1 MKTGSA
7 TTALSRASEAAW
19 PPPPDAAATAR
30 RIIGEEFRDGLLFW
44 RGDPYFWTGTWWQRL
59 PHGELKAS
67 VWGALEYAR
76 YTHGDGLRPW
86 HPNRRRVA
94 DVMEAMASIFML
106 TGSAEPPCWLREAS
120 GQAPA
125 SEFIPFANGLLHV
138 PTRRLHPQDKNT
150 LSNVTAPLPF
160 NYNPNARGEPLGA
173 IPLRPVSPR
182 TNRPCKPFKNGSAT
196 PCPEKPVTRKSY
208 CCSARSARAR
218 ERLLRVLTALVGR
231 DFVTS
236 PTLASLASDFGLELL
251 VGKSL
256 ALIPDARVARG
267 DRSAVEHLLSISGE
281 DSVSIRR
288 KYRDAWEGHLG
299 VRFVLATN
307 EVPEFQ
313 DISGALVA
321 RFIPV
326 ELPVSFFDRE
336 DPDLTTKL
344 LQELPYIANWALDG
358 LDRLNERG
366 RFEVPESGREALET
380 MADLA
385 SPVHAFVRERCI
397 TSGETL
403 VEDLWTNW
411 KDWCISTGSN
421 PGTKPQF
428 GRNLRASF
436 GVSRHRPA
444 RTWAGTGLSRDCVTG
459 RGPLTAGLRR

>member
-67 VWGALEYAR
+67 VWGALEFAH
-76 YTHGDGLRPW
+76 YTHGDGLKPW

-125 SEFIPFANGLLHV
+125 SEFIPFANGALHV
-138 PTRRLHPQDKNT
+138 PTRRLHPHNKA
-150 LSNVTAPLPF
+150 LFRVTAPLPF
-160 NYNPNARGEPLGA
+160 NYDTKARGERWDEFLSELFPQDKQALQTLQEWFGYT
-173 IPLRPVSPR
+173 LS
-182 TNRPCKPFKNGSAT
+182 G
-196 PCPEKPVTRKSY
+196 ETRHQKIMLLFGPK
-208 CCSARSARAR
+208 RSGKGT
-218 ERLLRVLTALVGR
+218 LLRVLTALVGR

-236 PTLASLASDFGLELL
+236 PTLASLASDFGLEPL

-256 ALIPDARVARG
+256 ALLPDARVTRS

-288 KYRDAWEGHLG
+288 KYREAWEGHLG

-321 RFIPV
+321 RFIPI

-344 LQELPYIANWALDG
+344 LRELPYIANWALDG
-358 LDRLNERG
+358 LDRLNDRG

-385 SPVHAFVRERCI
+385 SPVHAFVRERCA

-403 VEDLWTNW
+403 VEDLWVAW
-411 KDWCISTGSN
+411 KDWCVAAGSN
-421 PGTKPQF
+421 PGTKSQF

-436 GVSRHRPA
+436 GVSRHRPRELG
-444 RTWAGTGLSRDCVTG
+444 RTPVYRGISLGVSIGAGR
-459 RGPLTAGLRR
+459 